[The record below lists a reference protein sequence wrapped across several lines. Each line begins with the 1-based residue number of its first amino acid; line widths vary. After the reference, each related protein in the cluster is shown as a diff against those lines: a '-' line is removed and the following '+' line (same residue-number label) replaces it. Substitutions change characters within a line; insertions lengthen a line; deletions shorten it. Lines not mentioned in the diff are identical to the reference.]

1 MFREKNPEVL
11 VVGAGPVGMLAGLA
25 LKRRGADVAIVDTGV
40 WPCQHS
46 YALALH
52 AASLDLLESFGLGAA
67 ARAGSYGVNALAICD
82 RDGERMATMMREV
95 AVTRQDALE
104 ALLEKALKEADVEIN
119 WRHEV
124 FSLEPGEHTVQAT
137 VNRLGKESR
146 GYAVAHTEWVVEEQR
161 KLNVP
166 FVVGA
171 DGYNSQVRRAMG
183 IKFPELAPADYY
195 AVFEFETDAD
205 MGHAM
210 RLVLGEHTTDVL
222 WPLPGGAARWSFQ
235 LPGHVDPQAE
245 EMKNRLLDAGLGYFP
260 TERTK
265 DRTAG
270 DPGDAIPELDE
281 AHLGRLLAERAPW
294 FAGKVGKVT
303 WKTLV
308 RFEKR
313 QAESFGKGRMW
324 LAGDAAHLAGPAAIL
339 SMNSGLQEAA
349 DLSAKLGSIL
359 RDGGD
364 LAMLGE
370 YDRQWNGVWA
380 HLRGLKAEDN
390 APAFVKRHA
399 AQIAGCLP
407 ATGEDRQK
415 LAEKLGLVS

>member
-1 MFREKNPEVL
+1 
-11 VVGAGPVGMLAGLA
+11 MLAGLG
-25 LKRRGADVAIVDTGV
+25 LRRRGVDVEIVDTGV

-52 AASLDLLESFGLGAA
+52 AASLDLLESYGLGEA
-67 ARAGSYGVNALAICD
+67 ARAGSYTVQGLALCD
-82 RDGERMATMMREV
+82 REGEKLATTVRGIT
-95 AVTRQDALE
+95 VTRQDALE
-104 ALLEKALKEADVEIN
+104 ALLEKALKDAGVEIR

-124 FSLEPGEHTVQAT
+124 FSLEPGEDGVQAT
-137 VNRLGKESR
+137 VNRMGKESR

-161 KLNVP
+161 KLKVP

-171 DGYNSQVRRAMG
+171 DGYNSQVRRTMA
-183 IKFPELAPADYY
+183 IKFPETAPADYY

-205 MGHAM
+205 LGHGI
-210 RLVLGEHTTDVL
+210 RLVLGHNTTDVL

-235 LPGHVDPQAE
+235 LPGHVDPHAE

-270 DPGDAIPELDE
+270 DPGDALPELDE
-281 AHLGRLLAERAPW
+281 GHLSKLLEERAPW
-294 FAGKVGKVT
+294 FVGKVGKVS

-349 DLSAKLGSIL
+349 DLGGRIGSIL
-359 RDGGD
+359 RDGAD
-364 LAMLGE
+364 VAVLSE
-370 YDRQWNGVWA
+370 YDRHWSGVWA
-380 HLRGLKAEDN
+380 RIRGLRSTPG
-390 APAFVKRHA
+390 APAFVQRHA
-399 AQIAGCLP
+399 AQIAECLP
-407 ATGEDRQK
+407 ATGAD
-415 LAEKLGLVS
+415 LAELAGKLGFEF